1 MGRQEQTNHL
11 FSNRDLRILLVPL
24 IVEQILNSLMG
35 TADSIMV
42 SNVGSAAISAVA
54 LVDSINILVIQA
66 FYALA
71 AGGTIV
77 CSQYIGQKDKKN
89 AEESARQLSFVVACI
104 SSAVM
109 AVCLLTR
116 GPLLRLIFGSV
127 EVDVMEAAQIY
138 FFYTA
143 LSFPFIALYDAGS
156 SIYRAQGN
164 TRLPMTIAV
173 VSNGLNIAGNAVLIW
188 GFHLGVAG
196 AAIATLGSRVISAVV
211 VFAFLHNPS
220 QEIAVRDYLHI
231 RPDGRRIMRI
241 LSLGIP
247 NGIENAMFQFG
258 KLAIQSTVSTLGT
271 IAIAAQ
277 AMTNILENLNGI
289 AAIGIGIGMMTVVG
303 QCLGA
308 GRKDEAIYY
317 IKKLTAVAEIVII
330 ASCAL
335 VFLAT
340 KPVTILGGMEPE
352 SAKMCLYMVGWIT
365 VVKPIVWT
373 LAFIPAYGMR
383 AAGDVRFSMILS
395 CISMWAFRVTLCI
408 YLCRVHGFGPIAVWI
423 GMFTDWTIRGIVFTF
438 RFMGRRW
445 LAHKG
450 SKMKME
456 LQILDWIQQ
465 MRTPVGDIWMVFISR
480 LGNAGMIWILFT
492 CLLLMI
498 PRTRRWGAALA
509 AALCLDAIICNI
521 LLKPM
526 VCRIR
531 PCDVNQTVQ
540 LLIARPADYSFPS
553 GHTAAS
559 FAAVAALYFAGA
571 KKWWKITLPLAIL
584 MAFSRMYLYVHYP
597 TDVLGGMIVGCAAG
611 YFGNRLA
618 AHLIRS
624 WRQKMKKTEDRKNR

>member
-42 SNVGSAAISAVA
+42 SNVGSAAISAVS

-89 AEESARQLSFVVACI
+89 AGESARQLSFVVACI

-109 AVCLLTR
+109 AV
-116 GPLLRLIFGSV
+116 
-127 EVDVMEAAQIY
+127 EADVMEAAQIY
-138 FFYTA
+138 FFYTV

-211 VFAFLHNPS
+211 VFAFLHNSS

-308 GRKDEAIYY
+308 GRKDEALYY

-445 LAHKG
+445 LAHK
-450 SKMKME
+450 
-456 LQILDWIQQ
+456 
-465 MRTPVGDIWMVFISR
+465 VV
-480 LGNAGMIWILFT
+480 
-492 CLLLMI
+492 
-498 PRTRRWGAALA
+498 
-509 AALCLDAIICNI
+509 
-521 LLKPM
+521 
-526 VCRIR
+526 
-531 PCDVNQTVQ
+531 
-540 LLIARPADYSFPS
+540 
-553 GHTAAS
+553 
-559 FAAVAALYFAGA
+559 
-571 KKWWKITLPLAIL
+571 
-584 MAFSRMYLYVHYP
+584 
-597 TDVLGGMIVGCAAG
+597 
-611 YFGNRLA
+611 
-618 AHLIRS
+618 
-624 WRQKMKKTEDRKNR
+624 

>member
-1 MGRQEQTNHL
+1 MGQNNALARKFNAASL
-11 FSNRDLRILLVPL
+11 LRFALPNIAMMMLLSMYTIVDGMFISRLVGTTALSAINMSFPL
-24 IVEQILNSLMG
+24 NCLQMAIGIMLG
-35 TADSIMV
+35 TG
-42 SNVGSAAISAVA
+42 GSAIIARRQGEGRTDEARRNFTMLIAVA
-54 LVDSINILVIQA
+54 LGIGLIFAVFGNLFLNPILRLLGTSELQWADCRIYTRIQLVFAPMLFLQTA
-66 FYALA
+66 FQTLFVT
-71 AGGTIV
+71 AGKPGL
-77 CSQYIGQKDKKN
+77 G
-89 AEESARQLSFVVACI
+89 
-104 SSAVM
+104 
-109 AVCLLTR
+109 LLTSVGGGITNVVLDWLFM
-116 GPLLRLIFGSV
+116 GP
-127 EVDVMEAAQIY
+127 M
-138 FFYTA
+138 
-143 LSFPFIALYDAGS
+143 
-156 SIYRAQGN
+156 N
-164 TRLPMTIAV
+164 M
-173 VSNGLNIAGNAVLIW
+173 
-188 GFHLGVAG
+188 GVAG

-445 LAHKG
+445 LAHK
-450 SKMKME
+450 
-456 LQILDWIQQ
+456 
-465 MRTPVGDIWMVFISR
+465 VV
-480 LGNAGMIWILFT
+480 
-492 CLLLMI
+492 
-498 PRTRRWGAALA
+498 
-509 AALCLDAIICNI
+509 
-521 LLKPM
+521 
-526 VCRIR
+526 
-531 PCDVNQTVQ
+531 
-540 LLIARPADYSFPS
+540 
-553 GHTAAS
+553 
-559 FAAVAALYFAGA
+559 
-571 KKWWKITLPLAIL
+571 
-584 MAFSRMYLYVHYP
+584 
-597 TDVLGGMIVGCAAG
+597 
-611 YFGNRLA
+611 
-618 AHLIRS
+618 
-624 WRQKMKKTEDRKNR
+624 

>member
-1 MGRQEQTNHL
+1 MEKNNSEKHL
-11 FSNRDLRILLVPL
+11 FSNHDLWMLLVPL
-24 IVEQILNSLMG
+24 VVEQLLNSLMG

-42 SNVGSAAISAVA
+42 SNVGSAAISAVS

-77 CSQYIGQKDKKN
+77 CSQYIGQRDKEN
-89 AEESARQLSFVVACI
+89 AEESARQLVFVVASI
-104 SSAVM
+104 STAVM

-127 EVDVMEAAQIY
+127 EADVMEAARIY

-211 VFAFLHNPS
+211 VLAFLRDPK
-220 QEIAVRDYLHI
+220 QEIAVYGYGRI
-231 RPDGRRIMRI
+231 RPDGQRIRRI

-271 IAIAAQ
+271 VAIAAQ

-308 GRKDEAIYY
+308 GRQDEAIYY
-317 IKKLTAVAEIVII
+317 IKKLSVIAEVVII
-330 ASCAL
+330 GCCAL
-335 VFLAT
+335 VYILT
-340 KPVTILGGMEPE
+340 RPVTMLGGMEPE
-352 SAKMCLYMVGWIT
+352 SAKMCFYMIGWIT

-373 LAFIPAYGMR
+373 LAFVPAYGMR

-395 CISMWAFRVTLCI
+395 CISMWLFRVTLCI

-423 GMFTDWTIRGIVFTF
+423 GMFTDWTVRGIVFTI
-438 RFMGRRW
+438 RFKSRRW
-445 LAHKG
+445 LAH
-450 SKMKME
+450 E
-456 LQILDWIQQ
+456 
-465 MRTPVGDIWMVFISR
+465 VV
-480 LGNAGMIWILFT
+480 
-492 CLLLMI
+492 
-498 PRTRRWGAALA
+498 
-509 AALCLDAIICNI
+509 
-521 LLKPM
+521 
-526 VCRIR
+526 
-531 PCDVNQTVQ
+531 
-540 LLIARPADYSFPS
+540 
-553 GHTAAS
+553 
-559 FAAVAALYFAGA
+559 
-571 KKWWKITLPLAIL
+571 
-584 MAFSRMYLYVHYP
+584 
-597 TDVLGGMIVGCAAG
+597 
-611 YFGNRLA
+611 
-618 AHLIRS
+618 
-624 WRQKMKKTEDRKNR
+624 

>member
-1 MGRQEQTNHL
+1 MEKNNSEKHL
-11 FSNRDLRILLVPL
+11 FSNHDLWMLLVPL
-24 IVEQILNSLMG
+24 VVEQLLNSLMG

-42 SNVGSAAISAVA
+42 SNVGSAAISAVS

-77 CSQYIGQKDKKN
+77 CSQYIGQRDKKN
-89 AEESARQLSFVVACI
+89 AEESARQLVFVVASI
-104 SSAVM
+104 STAVM

-127 EVDVMEAAQIY
+127 EADVMEAARIY

-188 GFHLGVAG
+188 GFHLG

-211 VFAFLHNPS
+211 VLAFLRNPK
-220 QEIAVRDYLHI
+220 QEIAVYGYGRI
-231 RPDGRRIMRI
+231 RPDGQRIRRI

-308 GRKDEAIYY
+308 GRQDEAIYY
-317 IKKLTAVAEIVII
+317 IKKLSVIAEAVII
-330 ASCAL
+330 GCCAL
-335 VFLAT
+335 VYILT
-340 KPVTILGGMEPE
+340 RPVTMLGGMEPE
-352 SAKMCLYMVGWIT
+352 SAKMCFYMIGWIT

-373 LAFIPAYGMR
+373 LAFVPAYGMR

-395 CISMWAFRVTLCI
+395 CISMWLFRVTLCI

-423 GMFTDWTIRGIVFTF
+423 GMFTDWTVRGIVFTI
-438 RFMGRRW
+438 RFKSRRW
-445 LAHKG
+445 LAH
-450 SKMKME
+450 E
-456 LQILDWIQQ
+456 
-465 MRTPVGDIWMVFISR
+465 VV
-480 LGNAGMIWILFT
+480 
-492 CLLLMI
+492 
-498 PRTRRWGAALA
+498 
-509 AALCLDAIICNI
+509 
-521 LLKPM
+521 
-526 VCRIR
+526 
-531 PCDVNQTVQ
+531 
-540 LLIARPADYSFPS
+540 
-553 GHTAAS
+553 
-559 FAAVAALYFAGA
+559 
-571 KKWWKITLPLAIL
+571 
-584 MAFSRMYLYVHYP
+584 
-597 TDVLGGMIVGCAAG
+597 
-611 YFGNRLA
+611 
-618 AHLIRS
+618 
-624 WRQKMKKTEDRKNR
+624 

>member
-1 MGRQEQTNHL
+1 MEKNNSEKHL
-11 FSNRDLRILLVPL
+11 FSNHDLWMLLVPL
-24 IVEQILNSLMG
+24 VVEQLLNSLMG

-42 SNVGSAAISAVA
+42 SNVGSAAISAVS

-77 CSQYIGQKDKKN
+77 CSQSIGQRDKKN
-89 AEESARQLSFVVACI
+89 AEESARQLVFVVASI
-104 SSAVM
+104 STAVM

-127 EVDVMEAAQIY
+127 EADVMEAARIY

-211 VFAFLHNPS
+211 VLAFLRNPK
-220 QEIAVRDYLHI
+220 QEIAVYGYGRI
-231 RPDGRRIMRI
+231 RPDGQRIRRI

-308 GRKDEAIYY
+308 GRQDEAIYY
-317 IKKLTAVAEIVII
+317 IKKLSVIAEAVII
-330 ASCAL
+330 GCCAL
-335 VFLAT
+335 VYILT
-340 KPVTILGGMEPE
+340 RPVTMLGGMEPE
-352 SAKMCLYMVGWIT
+352 SAKMCFYMIGWIT

-373 LAFIPAYGMR
+373 LAFVPAYGMR

-395 CISMWAFRVTLCI
+395 CISMWLFRVTLCI

-423 GMFTDWTIRGIVFTF
+423 GMFTDWTVRGIVFTI
-438 RFMGRRW
+438 RFKSRRW
-445 LAHKG
+445 LAH
-450 SKMKME
+450 E
-456 LQILDWIQQ
+456 
-465 MRTPVGDIWMVFISR
+465 VV
-480 LGNAGMIWILFT
+480 
-492 CLLLMI
+492 
-498 PRTRRWGAALA
+498 
-509 AALCLDAIICNI
+509 
-521 LLKPM
+521 
-526 VCRIR
+526 
-531 PCDVNQTVQ
+531 
-540 LLIARPADYSFPS
+540 
-553 GHTAAS
+553 
-559 FAAVAALYFAGA
+559 
-571 KKWWKITLPLAIL
+571 
-584 MAFSRMYLYVHYP
+584 
-597 TDVLGGMIVGCAAG
+597 
-611 YFGNRLA
+611 
-618 AHLIRS
+618 
-624 WRQKMKKTEDRKNR
+624 

>member
-1 MGRQEQTNHL
+1 MEKNNSEKHL
-11 FSNRDLRILLVPL
+11 FSNHDLWMLLVPL
-24 IVEQILNSLMG
+24 VVEQLLNSLMG

-42 SNVGSAAISAVA
+42 SNVGSAAISAVS

-77 CSQYIGQKDKKN
+77 CSQYIGQRYKKN
-89 AEESARQLSFVVACI
+89 AEESARQLVFVVASI
-104 SSAVM
+104 STAVM

-127 EVDVMEAAQIY
+127 EADVMEAARIY

-211 VFAFLHNPS
+211 VLAFLRNPK
-220 QEIAVRDYLHI
+220 QEIAVYGYGRI
-231 RPDGRRIMRI
+231 RPDGQRIRRI

-308 GRKDEAIYY
+308 GRQDEAIYY
-317 IKKLTAVAEIVII
+317 IKKLSVIAEAVII
-330 ASCAL
+330 GCCAL
-335 VFLAT
+335 VYILT
-340 KPVTILGGMEPE
+340 RPVTMLGGMEPE
-352 SAKMCLYMVGWIT
+352 SAKMCFYMIGWIT

-373 LAFIPAYGMR
+373 LAFVPAYGMR

-395 CISMWAFRVTLCI
+395 CISMWLFRVTLCI

-423 GMFTDWTIRGIVFTF
+423 GMFTDWTVRGIVFTI
-438 RFMGRRW
+438 RFKSRRW
-445 LAHKG
+445 LAH
-450 SKMKME
+450 E
-456 LQILDWIQQ
+456 
-465 MRTPVGDIWMVFISR
+465 VV
-480 LGNAGMIWILFT
+480 
-492 CLLLMI
+492 
-498 PRTRRWGAALA
+498 
-509 AALCLDAIICNI
+509 
-521 LLKPM
+521 
-526 VCRIR
+526 
-531 PCDVNQTVQ
+531 
-540 LLIARPADYSFPS
+540 
-553 GHTAAS
+553 
-559 FAAVAALYFAGA
+559 
-571 KKWWKITLPLAIL
+571 
-584 MAFSRMYLYVHYP
+584 
-597 TDVLGGMIVGCAAG
+597 
-611 YFGNRLA
+611 
-618 AHLIRS
+618 
-624 WRQKMKKTEDRKNR
+624 